1 MQNAAWRREAVNS
14 LCLNENMDNKKN
26 YEEQN
31 EGLLKRRTEEL
42 RAVVRVAQLINIID
56 LDGVLAQTLKVTM
69 EVVGA
74 TKGSFFLLDANG
86 LPIQR
91 FITQRD
97 LPPEMTREVA
107 RDVLQKGLAG
117 WCIRHKQG
125 AIVGDVDADERWH
138 VFADDYQDDV
148 HSAICIPVLYDGE
161 PRGVMTL
168 VSPDYNAFDE
178 YDLQL
183 LTTVAHQS
191 STAIR
196 NAQLFDDLQT
206 KQRQLELVLQNTGE
220 ALITV
225 DSDFKIVL
233 VNPEAHTVM
242 QVGRNTPIVGQYLL
256 DVAQNSIFQ
265 DIVNNIKEA
274 HLMRGSQSFEI
285 RDEGNS
291 QDFVVTV
298 SALIGDGIM
307 QGYVIVLHD
316 VTSFK
321 NFARLKTQML
331 RMMTHDLKNP
341 INIIWGYIDLLR
353 VDTLQNLPADQ
364 RFIDGILRAVQR
376 MDNLIE
382 DTLKTEK
389 FMSADGQMHR
399 RQNIL
404 PTDLIQQ
411 ILDDLHEF
419 VIEKHLTIV
428 KEYSPNIDKILGD
441 RLQIQEAIM
450 NLVSNAIKYTP
461 KGGTITLHAHIEGDR
476 FYFSVEDTGLGIP
489 KDLQGQLFKQ
499 FYRATRPQIDGI
511 VGSGLGLSLVKTA
524 VENHQGQ
531 VWFKSEENV
540 GSTFGFWIPLEPP
553 QKA

>member
-1 MQNAAWRREAVNS
+1 
-14 LCLNENMDNKKN
+14 MDTKKN

-31 EGLLKRRTEEL
+31 NGLLKRRTEEL

-74 TKGSFFLLDANG
+74 SKGSFFLLDTSG
-86 LPIQR
+86 MPIQR

-97 LPPEMTREVA
+97 MPPEMTREVA

-125 AIVGDVDADERWH
+125 AIVADVDRDERWY

-148 HSAICIPVLYDGE
+148 HSAICIPVMYEGE

-225 DSDFKIVL
+225 DSEFKIVL
-233 VNPEAHTVM
+233 ANPEAYAVM
-242 QVGRNTPIVGQYLL
+242 NIGRNDSIVGHLL
-256 DVAQNSIFQ
+256 LEVAQNSIFQ
-265 DIVNNIKEA
+265 TIVSNIQEA
-274 HLMRGSQSFEI
+274 HLLRGSQSFEI
-285 RDEGNS
+285 RDEMNK

-298 SALIGDGIM
+298 SALISDSMM
-307 QGYVIVLHD
+307 QGYVIALHD

-353 VDTLQNLPADQ
+353 VDSLQNLPADQ

-389 FMSADGQMHR
+389 FMSSDGQMQR

-404 PTDLIQQ
+404 PAELIQQ
-411 ILDDLHEF
+411 ILDDMHEF
-419 VIEKHLTIV
+419 VVEKHLNIV
-428 KEYSPNIDKILGD
+428 KAYSSTAEKVLGD
-441 RLQIQEAIM
+441 RLQIQEAIA

-461 KGGTITLHAHIEGDR
+461 DGGTITLYSSIEDNR

-489 KDLQGQLFKQ
+489 KELQGQLFKQ

-540 GSTFGFWIPLEPP
+540 GSTFGFWIPVEPP
-553 QKA
+553 KKA

>member
-1 MQNAAWRREAVNS
+1 MNT
-14 LCLNENMDNKKN
+14 KKS

-31 EGLLKRRTEEL
+31 NGLLKRRTEEL

-74 TKGSFFLLDANG
+74 SKGSFFLLDSSG
-86 LPIQR
+86 MPIQR
-91 FITQRD
+91 FLTQRD
-97 LPPEMTREVA
+97 MPPEMTGEVA

-125 AIVGDVDADERWH
+125 AIVADVDSDERWY
-138 VFADDYQDDV
+138 VFADDHQDDV
-148 HSAICIPVLYDGE
+148 HSAICIPVMYEGE

-168 VSPDYNAFDE
+168 VSPEYNAFDE

-233 VNPEAHTVM
+233 ANPEAHAVM
-242 QVGRNTPIVGQYLL
+242 GIGRNDSIVGHPLL
-256 DVAQNSIFQ
+256 EVAQNSIFPI
-265 DIVNNIKEA
+265 IVSKIQEA
-274 HLMRGSQSFEI
+274 HLLRGSQSFEI
-285 RDEGNS
+285 HDEMNK

-298 SALIGDGIM
+298 SALISDSMM
-307 QGYVIVLHD
+307 QGYVIALHD

-353 VDTLQNLPADQ
+353 VDSLQNLPADQ

-389 FMSADGQMHR
+389 FMSSDGQMQR

-404 PTDLIQQ
+404 PAELIQQ
-411 ILDDLHEF
+411 ILDDMHEF
-419 VIEKHLTIV
+419 VVEKHLNIV
-428 KEYSPNIDKILGD
+428 KAYSPTAEKVLGD
-441 RLQIQEAIM
+441 RLQIQEAIA

-461 KGGTITLHAHIEGDR
+461 DGGTITLHSSIEDSR

-489 KDLQGQLFKQ
+489 KELQGQLFKQ

-540 GSTFGFWIPLEPP
+540 GSTFGFWIPVEPP
-553 QKA
+553 KKT